1 MDTVAYRLHNLHNYP
16 VTVKSVEK
24 LKGGKGLILI
34 EDTPDLIG
42 ERSLRKAT
50 FNKDHDSIRL
60 LAYTTKLFIPSSS
73 SKIILR
79 YDETQQFIHFE
90 FSLPKFFFGNNVCEL
105 IPPIQSRHYNRSDVD
120 MYKLCSQYWFNA
132 MKFAFKKII
141 FELTNGLESVKY
153 WGDVELFRWD
163 IAFNQ
168 IFNTRKDAMHYLDS
182 VGRVSAP
189 RIRDGN
195 KGKFDNGNVTF
206 LTENYYF
213 KVYHKGTDFARTGA
227 SDIRKIFEEYGGKI
241 EYHRNPNQDNFINQL
256 TMQHETYVK
265 GNLLPENS
273 NIERSI
279 RMIPELQEYSDRI
292 LRYEFEA
299 KSKFMSYAYNTRL
312 AKVKMPAY
320 RKLQRLVNYVCRDE
334 NIRLWQ
340 WLKDGIYYRSMGGKL
355 SKSKDKL
362 TIFETEYW
370 LPAQFFDPNSDSRD
384 RFKVDNIQQIKR
396 IEKIIKSHYELNRKY
411 LLKDMPMIKQ
421 VHKFLESEKSREHR
435 FFFDDP
441 LTVETRVYGDEERD
455 EIVPVKNAQL
465 AIMREDVPH
474 RNYEGPI
481 MHLME
486 KVPKD
491 QRLSPSLFRCCIE
504 KFNELFKCL
513 QFENLPELK
522 EFELMCHEYNK
533 HIAQMP
539 TVNGKRKQKVNV
551 RQMKMLFRAFK
562 HDTWDDLRRSGDVS
576 RKTLYNWRKRFTEIF
591 NTNKT
596 INFIGSC
603 DLTNVSRDPSTLYSR
618 HYDDFYINN
627 NPLALFISNTF
638 QLTLF

>member
-1 MDTVAYRLHNLHNYP
+1 MKAI
-16 VTVKSVEK
+16 EQ
-24 LKGGKGLILI
+24 LKGGRGVLLI

-42 ERSLRKAT
+42 QPSLRKAT
-50 FNKDHDSIRL
+50 FNKDRDTIRL

-73 SKIILR
+73 SKIIVR
-79 YDETQQFIHFE
+79 YDETNQFVHFE

-120 MYKLCSQYWFNA
+120 MYHLCTQYWYNA
-132 MKFAFKKII
+132 MKYAFKKII
-141 FELTNGLESVKY
+141 FELTAGKENVKY

-168 IFNTRKDAMHYLDS
+168 IFNTKRDALHYLDS

-227 SDIRKIFEEYGGKI
+227 QDIRKTFEDYGGKI
-241 EYHRNPNQDNFINQL
+241 ERVSKANQDYFTHVV

-265 GNLLPENS
+265 GNILPDNS
-273 NIERSI
+273 NIELSMRT
-279 RMIPELQEYSDRI
+279 IPQLQEYADRI

-312 AKVKMPAY
+312 AKIKMPAY
-320 RKLQRLVNYVCRDE
+320 RKLQRLVNYVCREE

-340 WLKDGIYYRSMGGKL
+340 WLKDGIYYRSMNGKL
-355 SKSKDKL
+355 SKKKDKL
-362 TIFETEYW
+362 TIFSTEYW
-370 LPAQFFDPNSDSRD
+370 LPAQFFDTEIDSRD
-384 RFKVDNIQQIKR
+384 RFMVTNIQQIQR
-396 IEKIIKSHYELNRKY
+396 IEKVIKSHNELDRKY
-411 LLKDMPMIKQ
+411 LLKDIQMIKQ
-421 VHKFLESEKSREHR
+421 VHKFFESEKSKEHR

-441 LTVETRVYGDEERD
+441 VTMESVVYGNEERN
-455 EIVPVKNAQL
+455 EYFPVKNAQL
-465 AIMREDVPH
+465 AIMKEDVPH
-474 RNYEGPI
+474 RNYEGPV

-491 QRLSPSLFRCCIE
+491 QKLSPSLFRCCIE

-513 QFENLPELK
+513 QFEKLPELK
-522 EFELMCHEYNK
+522 EFEVMCKEYNK
-533 HIAQMP
+533 HVASMP
-539 TVNGKRKQKVNV
+539 AVNGKRKQKVNV
-551 RQMKMLFRAFK
+551 RQMKMLFRTFK

-576 RKTLYNWRKRFTEIF
+576 RKTLYNWRKRFTDIF

-596 INFIGSC
+596 INFIGSV
-603 DLTNVSRDPSTLYSR
+603 DLTNVSRCPETLYSR
-618 HYDDFYINN
+618 HYDDFCINN
-627 NPLALFISNTF
+627 NPLVLFMSNTY